1 MTPAEIKLMVESV
14 GIPTAY
20 YQFAGK
26 TKQQP
31 PFICYFLGNGQDFIA
46 DNSNYVRADA
56 LYVEL
61 YTDSKDF
68 ELEKRVETVINS
80 HELVFEKQEVFL
92 DSEHMHETIYTTNTT
107 LEVQ

>member
-68 ELEKRVETVINS
+68 ELEKRVETVLNS

>member
-1 MTPAEIKLMVESV
+1 MTPSDIKLMVESV
-14 GIPTAY
+14 GIPSDY

-56 LYVEL
+56 LYIEL

-68 ELEKRVETVINS
+68 GLEKQVETVLNS
-80 HELVFEKQEVFL
+80 HELVFEKEEVFL
-92 DSEHMHETIYTTNTT
+92 DPEHMHETIYTTAIA
-107 LEVQ
+107 LEV

>member
-1 MTPAEIKLMVESV
+1 MTPADIKLMVESV

-46 DNSNYVRADA
+46 DNYNYVRADA

-68 ELEKRVETVINS
+68 ELEKRVETVLNS
-80 HELVFEKQEVFL
+80 HELVFEKQEVSL